1 MNQLKPVF
9 TRKADCRD
17 CYKCVRECP
26 VKAIKIEDN
35 SAGIVDELCIHCGR
49 CVEVCPV
56 GAKNTTTYRQS
67 GSRSTSAKVALSIAP
82 SRAEFKNLHFSQ
94 LIAAMRLLGFSQISE
109 TAIGAQMV
117 SQAVAELI
125 DHSEQQLFL
134 STACPTVVDLI
145 CKYYPDYVRHL
156 TPVVSPLMAH
166 AVISNP

>member
-56 GAKNTTTYRQS
+56 GAKKVRNDVPAVRQQIDL
-67 GSRSTSAKVALSIAP
+67 GKKVMLSIAP
-82 SRAEFKNLHFSQ
+82 SWRAEFKNLHISQ
-94 LIAAMRLLGFSQISE
+94 LIAALRQLGSARSRKPPS
-109 TAIGAQMV
+109 G
-117 SQAVAELI
+117 
-125 DHSEQQLFL
+125 
-134 STACPTVVDLI
+134 P
-145 CKYYPDYVRHL
+145 R
-156 TPVVSPLMAH
+156 
-166 AVISNP
+166 